1 MVGIKLSFPLSA
13 AMANNRGPE
22 PGPGPSTERPA
33 AYRVSL
39 FELLNWIYILCL
51 LHSENCLQYP
61 ACMCR
66 HEDGTVRFWDASG
79 VCLHPMYKLSTA
91 GVFHTDADPND
102 NMNACTEGEWP
113 PFRKVCHLKGKIG
126 FCFLV

>member
-13 AMANNRGPE
+13 AMANNRGAE
-22 PGPGPSTERPA
+22 PGPGPSTERLA
-33 AYRVSL
+33 TYRVSL
-39 FELLNWIYILCL
+39 FELLNCIYVV
-51 LHSENCLQYP
+51 SVAFEKCLQYP

-79 VCLHPMYKLSTA
+79 VCLYPMYKLSTA

-102 NMNACTEGEWP
+102 NMNASTEGEWP
-113 PFRKVCHLKGKIG
+113 PFRKVCRLKVKGG